1 MGARSADI
9 ASLVIRDGAR
19 LAVAGIIVGA
29 FASAWATE
37 ALAGLLFGVQ
47 STDPVSFAAAAAIL
61 TAIAV
66 GACYLPARR
75 AARLDPVAA
84 LREQ

>member
-1 MGARSADI
+1 
-9 ASLVIRDGAR
+9 VIRDGAR

-37 ALAGLLFGVQ
+37 ALAGLLFGVE
-47 STDPVSFAAAAAIL
+47 STDPVSFSMAGSILAMIAI
-61 TAIAV
+61 
-66 GACYLPARR
+66 GACYFPARR

-84 LREQ
+84 LREH

>member
-1 MGARSADI
+1 
-9 ASLVIRDGAR
+9 VIRDGAR
-19 LAVAGIIVGA
+19 LAVTGIIVGV

-37 ALAGLLFGVQ
+37 ALAGLLFGVN
-47 STDPVSFAAAAAIL
+47 STDPLSFTTAGTILALIAI
-61 TAIAV
+61 